1 MTRLCLAS
9 WTARPDLLLELEPPH
24 VLDSFYYF
32 RKASDN
38 TIKKMMSY
46 IKSDKCKTF
55 ILDSGAFTYMES
67 AKVSD
72 KLIYDD
78 FEQYI
83 REYCE
88 FINKWDIEHFVEM
101 DIDLVVGIKK
111 VEQYRATIER
121 LTGKPVIPVFHRERG
136 EEYFHR
142 MCEEYDYVAVGGLVG
157 TTYARQH
164 YHYLQWF
171 IDVAHAN
178 NAKIHGLGFTSIEG
192 LKKYNFDTVDST
204 SWLSGSRFASINA
217 WNPITKKFDKYN
229 KPRGK
234 QTVKGFHRL
243 ADKCN
248 GKAWIQFGKYLEKR
262 HRGSV
267 LEW

>member
-9 WTARPDLLLELEPPH
+9 WTARPDLLFELEPPH

-111 VEQYRATIER
+111 VEEYRKTIER

-136 EEYFHR
+136 EKYFHR

-204 SWLSGSRFASINA
+204 SWLSGSRFASINV

-234 QTVKGFHRL
+234 QTVKGFYRL
-243 ADKCN
+243 ADKYN

-267 LEW
+267 LKW

>member
-9 WTARPDLLLELEPPH
+9 WTARPDLLFELEPPH

-83 REYCE
+83 REYCD

-111 VEQYRATIER
+111 VEEYRKTIER

-136 EEYFHR
+136 EKYFHR

>member
-9 WTARPDLLLELEPPH
+9 WTARPDLLHELEPPH
-24 VLDSFYYF
+24 VLDSFYYL
-32 RKASDN
+32 RNCTDK
-38 TIKKMMSY
+38 TLKKLFAY
-46 IKSDKCKTF
+46 IKSDKCRTF

-78 FEQYI
+78 FEQYV
-83 REYCE
+83 RDYCD
-88 FINKWDIEHFVEM
+88 FINKWDIQHFVEM
-101 DIDLVVGIKK
+101 DIDLVVGIKQ
-111 VEQYRATIER
+111 VEKYRATIER

-136 EEYFHR
+136 EEYFHQ
-142 MCEEYDYVAVGGLVG
+142 MCRDYDYVAVGGLVG

-171 IDVAHAN
+171 IDVAHNN
-178 NAKIHGLGFTSIEG
+178 NAKIHGLGFTSVEG

-204 SWLSGSRFASINA
+204 SWLVGSRFATIDV
-217 WNPITKKFDKYN
+217 WNPITKKFDKYK
-229 KPRGK
+229 KPKGK
-234 QTVKGFHRL
+234 QTIKGFSGKVDRVNGRSWIRL
-243 ADKCN
+243 GN
-248 GKAWIQFGKYLEKR
+248 YLEKL

-267 LEW
+267 LPW

>member
-9 WTARPDLLLELEPPH
+9 WTARPDLLFELEPPH

-83 REYCE
+83 REYCD

-111 VEQYRATIER
+111 VEEYRKTIER
-121 LTGKPVIPVFHRERG
+121 LTSKPVIPVFHRERG
-136 EEYFHR
+136 EKYFHR

-204 SWLSGSRFASINA
+204 SWLSGSRFASINV

-234 QTVKGFHRL
+234 QTVKGFYRL
-243 ADKCN
+243 ADKYN

>member
-1 MTRLCLAS
+1 M
-9 WTARPDLLLELEPPH
+9 
-24 VLDSFYYF
+24 
-32 RKASDN
+32 RK
-38 TIKKMMSY
+38 K
-46 IKSDKCKTF
+46 
-55 ILDSGAFTYMES
+55 
-67 AKVSD
+67 
-72 KLIYDD
+72 
-78 FEQYI
+78 
-83 REYCE
+83 
-88 FINKWDIEHFVEM
+88 
-101 DIDLVVGIKK
+101 
-111 VEQYRATIER
+111 
-121 LTGKPVIPVFHRERG
+121 
-136 EEYFHR
+136 
-142 MCEEYDYVAVGGLVG
+142 YDYVAVGGLVG

-262 HRGSV
+262 HRGVCLNGST
-267 LEW
+267 LP

>member
-9 WTARPDLLLELEPPH
+9 WTARPDLLFELEPPH

-83 REYCE
+83 REYCD

-111 VEQYRATIER
+111 VEEYRKTIER

-136 EEYFHR
+136 EKYFHR

-204 SWLSGSRFASINA
+204 SWLSGSRFASINV

-234 QTVKGFHRL
+234 QTVKGFYRL
-243 ADKCN
+243 ADKYN

>member
-1 MTRLCLAS
+1 M
-9 WTARPDLLLELEPPH
+9 EPPH
-24 VLDSFYYF
+24 VLDSFYYL

-83 REYCE
+83 REYCD

-111 VEQYRATIER
+111 VEEYRKTIER

-136 EEYFHR
+136 EKYFHR

>member
-9 WTARPDLLLELEPPH
+9 WTARPDLLFELEPPH
-24 VLDSFYYF
+24 VLDSFYYL

-38 TIKKMMSY
+38 TLKKMMSY

-83 REYCE
+83 REYCD

-111 VEQYRATIER
+111 VEEYRKTIER

-136 EEYFHR
+136 EKYFHR

-204 SWLSGSRFASINA
+204 SWLSGSRFASINV

-234 QTVKGFHRL
+234 QTVKGFYRL
-243 ADKCN
+243 ADKYN
-248 GKAWIQFGKYLEKR
+248 GRAWIRFGKYLEKL

>member
-1 MTRLCLAS
+1 
-9 WTARPDLLLELEPPH
+9 
-24 VLDSFYYF
+24 
-32 RKASDN
+32 
-38 TIKKMMSY
+38 MMSY

-111 VEQYRATIER
+111 VEEYRKTIER

-136 EEYFHR
+136 EKYFHR

-217 WNPITKKFDKYN
+217 WNPITKNLINTINLEGNRQSKVF
-229 KPRGK
+229 
-234 QTVKGFHRL
+234 TV
-243 ADKCN
+243 
-248 GKAWIQFGKYLEKR
+248 
-262 HRGSV
+262 
-267 LEW
+267 

>member
-9 WTARPDLLLELEPPH
+9 WTARPDLLHELAPPH

-38 TIKKMMSY
+38 TVRKMMSY

-111 VEQYRATIER
+111 VEQYRTTIER

-142 MCEEYDYVAVGGLVG
+142 MCQEYDYVAVGGLVG

-204 SWLSGSRFASINA
+204 SWLSGSRFASINV

-234 QTVKGFHRL
+234 QTVKGFYRL
-243 ADKCN
+243 ADKYN